1 MYITESKLRSV
12 IRNELILEEISGT
25 KKLTLQTLLLSLLP
39 LIMSPNNPESAGD
52 KFMRTEI
59 PKITKAIEM
68 RGLDPAN
75 PEDADQIQILIL
87 HSMRGGLESALE
99 KHLPKNKNN
108 YEIDASSVMKR

>member
-52 KFMRTEI
+52 QFMSTEI

-87 HSMRGGLESALE
+87 HSMRGGLEGALE
-99 KHLPKNKNN
+99 KHLPKRNK
-108 YEIDASSVMKR
+108 EIDVSSIMKR